1 MRSLSNSLTAAE
13 VSWGP
18 APEPEPAPITP
29 FDLAVE
35 LTGDLETYREMLSIQ
50 IGKTLGL
57 THEVERQ
64 RTTII
69 TLRTRNAVLRDQVEE
84 TTRALAMKDAV

>member
-13 VSWGP
+13 VRWP
-18 APEPEPAPITP
+18 QAPEPEPAPITP
-29 FDLAVE
+29 FNLACE
-35 LTGDLETYREMLSIQ
+35 LTADLETYREMLSIQ

-64 RTTII
+64 RTRII
-69 TLRTRNAVLRDQVEE
+69 ALRTRNAELRTQLDE
-84 TTRALAMKDAV
+84 TTHALAMKDAV